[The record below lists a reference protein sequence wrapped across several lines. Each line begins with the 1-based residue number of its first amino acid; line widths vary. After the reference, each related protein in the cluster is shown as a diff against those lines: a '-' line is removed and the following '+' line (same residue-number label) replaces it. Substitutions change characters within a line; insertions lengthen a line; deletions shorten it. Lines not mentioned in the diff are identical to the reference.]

1 MAIEDEQFDLVPT
14 DLAIEAMR
22 DNGYKNA
29 AYAIAELIDNSIQAG
44 ASSVELLILEKDEF
58 RNQKVTRNVS
68 QVAVLDNG
76 SGMNE
81 SHLRAALQFGN
92 GSRLNDR
99 SGIGR
104 FGMGLPSASVSQC
117 RMVEVWSWVNGP
129 QNAIYSYI
137 DLGKVARKEQKD
149 VPKPEFKAVPEIWT
163 EASVGVLESGTLV
176 VWSDIDRCMW
186 KTGKA
191 IIDNSEFIIG
201 RMYRKFLSTGHVN
214 IRMAAFLDDTP
225 HNPHIDRPAI
235 ANDPGYLIAPTST
248 PSPWDSKS
256 MFKPDGADGGIVT
269 LPIQYMG
276 ELHEVHLQFSIANEE
291 ARRRPDGGN
300 PGDTDYGRH
309 ARKNQGISISRAG
322 RELEIDQSICNA
334 SEPTERWWGVEV
346 EFPPSL
352 DGLFGVSNDKQSA
365 RNFTDV
371 LDKIDDILG
380 GKKSIASVKQDF
392 EDDNDPRI
400 ALIDVAHEIVR
411 RVRQM
416 RSSIKIQTKGTRGP
430 KRFDDAEH
438 IATRVTDELKK
449 AGKKGQSD
457 EEEDR
462 PPEDRKHE
470 IQLELEESGLGPDE
484 AKNRAESLV
493 DEAGK
498 YIAIIGELDGSQFFT
513 VKPRAGV
520 IHVTLNRLHPAYE
533 NLIEVVE
540 TDDLESIQSL
550 DELRKRLERAGT
562 GLKLLLFAWARFED
576 EQIDGDRR
584 RELQEIRL
592 DWGRYLEKFLKPNN

>member
-1 MAIEDEQFDLVPT
+1 MTDNEETFDLVPT
-14 DLAIEAMR
+14 SLAIEAMR

-29 AYAIAELIDNSIQAG
+29 AYAVAELIDNSIQAG
-44 ASSVELLILEKDEF
+44 ASSVELLILEKDDF
-58 RNQKVTRNVS
+58 RNQKTTRNVS
-68 QVAVLDNG
+68 QIAVLDNG

-92 GSRLNDR
+92 GSRLDDR

-117 RMVEVWSWVNGP
+117 RMVEVWSWLDGP
-129 QNAIYSYI
+129 ENAIYSYI
-137 DLGKVARKEQKD
+137 DLGKVSRKEQKD
-149 VPKPEFKAVPEIWT
+149 VPKPEAKPVPKIWIA
-163 EASVGVLESGTLV
+163 ASAGVLESGTLV

-191 IIDNSEFIIG
+191 IIDNSEFVIG
-201 RMYRKFLSTGHVN
+201 RMYRKFLSSGLTN
-214 IRMAAFLDDTP
+214 IRMAAFLDETP
-225 HNPHIDRPAI
+225 SNPHIDRPAV
-235 ANDPGYLIAPTST
+235 ANDPGYLMAPTST
-248 PSPWDSKS
+248 PSPWDSKA
-256 MFKPDGADGGIVT
+256 MFKPDGTDAGTVS
-269 LPIQYMG
+269 LPIQYLG
-276 ELHEVHLQFSIANEE
+276 KVHQVQLQFSIANEE
-291 ARRRPDGGN
+291 ARRRSDGGS

-380 GKKSIASVKQDF
+380 GKMSITSVKQEM
-392 EDDNDPRI
+392 EDVDDPRA
-400 ALIDVAHEIVR
+400 ALVDVAHEIIR

-416 RSSIKIQTKGTRGP
+416 RSSLKIQTKGTRGP

-457 EEEDR
+457 EQEDQPAEDR
-462 PPEDRKHE
+462 ENE
-470 IQLELEESGLGPDE
+470 IRQELEDSGLGAEE
-484 AKNRAESLV
+484 AGRRAKALV
-493 DEAGK
+493 DESGK
-498 YIAIIGELDGSQFFT
+498 YSAMIGELDGSQFFT

-520 IHVTLNRLHPAYE
+520 IHVTLNSLHPAYE
-533 NLIEVVE
+533 NLVEVVE
-540 TDDLESIQSL
+540 TGDLDAVENL

-576 EQIDGDRR
+576 EQIDPVRR
-584 RELQEIRL
+584 RDLQEIRL